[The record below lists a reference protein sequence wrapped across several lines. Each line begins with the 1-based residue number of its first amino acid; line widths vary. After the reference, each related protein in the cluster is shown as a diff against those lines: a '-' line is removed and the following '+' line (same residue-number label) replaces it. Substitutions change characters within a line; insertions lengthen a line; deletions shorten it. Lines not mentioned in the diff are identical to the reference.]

1 MSEKAPIEIPMQ
13 HFGVMLQYVGRKR
26 YLVDFVENVKRNNPG
41 NDVLTEATEYATG
54 YEEATL
60 TIMRTFLTD
69 TVESD
74 QLYRVID
81 LIDRPGLSDSM
92 LISMVLSGHILLTD
106 LEAWDRVT
114 DLLNATHVANG
125 RESFL

>member
-1 MSEKAPIEIPMQ
+1 MSRKEPIEIPMQ
-13 HFGVMLQYVGRKR
+13 HFSVMLQYVGRKR
-26 YLVDFVENVKRNNPG
+26 YLVDFVEGIKRNNPG
-41 NDVLTEATEYATG
+41 NAEIAHTSDVAAD
-54 YEEATL
+54 YERVTL
-60 TIMRTFLTD
+60 NIMRSFLTD

-81 LIDRPGLSDSM
+81 LIDRPGMSDSM
-92 LISMVLSGHILLTD
+92 LLSMVLSKHIIITD
-106 LEAWDRVT
+106 LQAWDRVT